1 MIRALAVAS
10 LLAVVS
16 PATLADR
23 LHLEGGG
30 VIETD
35 SWWIAGSLLLY
46 ESNAGT
52 IGISRSAVLKIEPAP
67 EPDGA
72 ADPPRAQPLS
82 AESARRLES
91 AKEALGRR
99 DFEAAADLYRQALM
113 SADVDAQTPRVG
125 YALSQISL
133 GEDELALGV
142 VLDGLARDP
151 HQPALLELLGDLR
164 DRDERVADALGSWRA
179 AFERAP
185 SDRLRQKI
193 ERAERELHVGRDYDV
208 RTTSHFNLRYDGDVD
223 EALGAA
229 VRLHLEEQFWRLAEE
244 LDHTPRQPI
253 TVLLYP
259 KQDFREVTQSAEWVG
274 GLYDGKIRVPLGG
287 LKRLDPVAAGVLNH
301 ELTHAIL
308 HAKTHGNCP
317 RWLHEGLAQRFEG
330 LRLTRAQL
338 QQVTEELAAGDAA
351 SWESRGFSYP
361 LALSLTQH
369 LEEQSG
375 FDRVV
380 DLLDELGRGAE
391 LDTALRS
398 TYGFDYPALCR
409 SWSGG
414 VLARQ
419 NP

>member
-1 MIRALAVAS
+1 MNRALPLAL
-10 LLAVVS
+10 LLACAA
-16 PATLADR
+16 PAARADR

-35 SWWIAGSLLLY
+35 SWWISGELLLY
-46 ESNAGT
+46 ESHAGT
-52 IGISRSAVLKIEPAP
+52 IGISRSAVLKIEPSAAP
-67 EPDGA
+67 GS
-72 ADPPRAQPLS
+72 PPQTAPLS
-82 AESARRLES
+82 AASARRLES
-91 AKEALGRR
+91 ARAALERR
-99 DFEAAADLYRQALM
+99 DFEAAADLYREALR

-164 DRDERVADALGSWRA
+164 DRDERVLDALGSWRA

-193 ERAERELHVGRDYDV
+193 ERAERELDVGRDYDV
-208 RTTSHFNLRYDGDVD
+208 TTTSHFNLRYDGAVD

-259 KQDFREVTQSAEWVG
+259 KRDFRAVTQSAEWVG

-287 LKRLDPVAAGVLNH
+287 LKQLNPVAAGLLNH
-301 ELTHAIL
+301 ELTHAIV
-308 HAKTHGNCP
+308 HAKTRGNCP

-330 LRLTRAQL
+330 RELTRAQL
-338 QQVTEELAAGDAA
+338 QQVAEQLTDGDAA
-351 SWESRGFSYP
+351 GWESRGFSYP
-361 LALSLTQH
+361 LALSLTRH

-375 FDRVV
+375 FDRLV
-380 DLLDELGRGAE
+380 DLLDELGRGAA
-391 LDTALRS
+391 LDSALLS
-398 TYGFDYPALCR
+398 TYGFDYAALCR
-409 SWSGG
+409 SWSSG
-414 VLARQ
+414 LLRMR